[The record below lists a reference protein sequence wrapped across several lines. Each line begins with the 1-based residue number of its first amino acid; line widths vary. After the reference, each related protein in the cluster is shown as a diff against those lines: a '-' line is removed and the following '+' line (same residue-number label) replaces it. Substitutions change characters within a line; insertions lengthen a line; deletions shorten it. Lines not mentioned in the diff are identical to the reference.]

1 MTCEEFEELSG
12 AYALGAVTPEERE
25 AARAHI
31 AGCAKC
37 TRLAQDLRAVVDVL
51 PLSVTQVDPPESLK
65 ERLLAEIRKEG
76 STPARPVPIGQRP
89 RQRRRWVTPLLAA
102 AAILGLMLFGGVLAW
117 NISLLHQ
124 VSSLEQ
130 QSNSLGA
137 RVTSLQRQLALAYG
151 LQGSGATGKLI
162 YFPQQNITVLEMEG
176 LPQLKGTQVYQGW
189 LIHDNQ
195 PLSIGLLSVQNG
207 IASVTFPGNITGYQ
221 TAAVSREPG
230 PHPSKNKPAGPIVA
244 AGELKQPIQPA

>member
-89 RQRRRWVTPLLAA
+89 RQRRRWLGPLLAA
-102 AAILGLMLFGGVLAW
+102 AAILGFMLFGGLAPW

-124 VSSLEQ
+124 VSPLQQ
-130 QSNSLGA
+130 QSNSLGS
-137 RVTSLQRQLALAYG
+137 RVTLRRPRLSLAY
-151 LQGSGATGKLI
+151 S
-162 YFPQQNITVLEMEG
+162 
-176 LPQLKGTQVYQGW
+176 LPG
-189 LIHDNQ
+189 
-195 PLSIGLLSVQNG
+195 
-207 IASVTFPGNITGYQ
+207 
-221 TAAVSREPG
+221 
-230 PHPSKNKPAGPIVA
+230 
-244 AGELKQPIQPA
+244 

>member
-37 TRLAQDLRAVVDVL
+37 TRLAQELRAVVDVL

-76 STPARPVPIGQRP
+76 STPARPVQIGQRP
-89 RQRRRWVTPLLAA
+89 RQRRRWLIPLLAA
-102 AAILGLMLFGGVLAW
+102 AAILGLMLFGGVTAW

-124 VSSLEQ
+124 VNSLEQ

-176 LPQLKGTQVYQGW
+176 LPQLEGTQVYQGW

-195 PLSIGLLSVQNG
+195 PLSIGVLSVQNG

-244 AGELKQPIQPA
+244 AGELKQPIQTA